1 MTREEI
7 LKYLNYNGR
16 YTKDIKKKLNKLL
29 KLYHPDNNKSDK
41 DTILIL
47 YQIKKELEDGTLEY
61 KDNYVKEE
69 KSVDYTFFIEMMIK
83 RLKSK
88 KSRIDKKLEDL
99 YNRINSH
106 YEKYNS
112 KQDELGL
119 IDVDILEIED
129 EISRLLIVDF
139 VDFGIAFFIIVSIV
153 FMIISRNIIF
163 VVAIIVLIIIE
174 LYYMYYRKEIYLDK
188 KDKLGKIK
196 RIRKNVNDEYKI
208 IKEKIVVLEKDE
220 VDFKR
225 ERNRINNDIQYYN
238 HELSSIREKSYDNK
252 NEYNYEGE
260 KSFFKNR

>member
-1 MTREEI
+1 
-7 LKYLNYNGR
+7 
-16 YTKDIKKKLNKLL
+16 
-29 KLYHPDNNKSDK
+29 
-41 DTILIL
+41 
-47 YQIKKELEDGTLEY
+47 
-61 KDNYVKEE
+61 
-69 KSVDYTFFIEMMIK
+69 MII
-83 RLKSK
+83 

-129 EISRLLIVDF
+129 EISRLLKVDF

-188 KDKLGKIK
+188 KDKLRKIK
-196 RIRKNVNDEYKI
+196 RIRKSVNDEYKN
-208 IKEKIVVLEKDE
+208 IKEKIVVLETDE
-220 VDFKR
+220 VDFKK
-225 ERNRINNDIQYYN
+225 ERNRINNDIQYYS
-238 HELSSIREKSYDNK
+238 HELSNIKNKELSKDNSLVNENEKGYVK
-252 NEYNYEGE
+252 
-260 KSFFKNR
+260 K